1 MSTLISGQKL
11 RYRGDVES
19 PTTFVRAARPSA
31 APIDRVRSGV
41 PGASLDTSS
50 AIALDGRAVRKA
62 RARKAR
68 RKLSA
73 DDAGAAEC
81 ATLQL
86 MDHEI
91 DYLSRSL
98 KALTSRECEVVFSIC
113 RGGTNEWMADAL
125 RIALPTLRTH
135 LMRLNQK
142 LGTTSKG
149 DVVRFVAKA
158 LLEGYRSGHL
168 EPAPEASPAA
178 EAVPV

>member
-1 MSTLISGQKL
+1 MTTFTTTQKL

-19 PTTFVRAARPSA
+19 PSSFSRTPGRAAHPA
-31 APIDRVRSGV
+31 QFVEPAPGQ
-41 PGASLDTSS
+41 GLG
-50 AIALDGRAVRKA
+50 LEGRTTRKA

-68 RKLSA
+68 KKLSPE
-73 DDAGAAEC
+73 DAGAAEC

-86 MDHEI
+86 LDHEV
-91 DYLSRSL
+91 DYLSRSM

-158 LLEGYRSGHL
+158 LLEGYRSGEI
-168 EPAPEASPAA
+168 EPAADP
-178 EAVPV
+178 VPVDDPAGSE